1 MAGFHRVTH
10 GTEDPVIF
18 RVVARDPGRASL
30 GTAPPPWA
38 AMKIGITCYPTYGGS
53 GAVATELGLDL
64 ARRGH
69 EVHFIT
75 YDSPFRLH
83 GYTERIYF
91 HQVETRMGRYP
102 LFDHFPYT
110 LALASKQYEVVLS
123 EGLEILHV
131 HYAIPHATTAY
142 LAREMLKGQQP
153 LKVIT
158 TLHGTDITLV
168 GQESSFYGITKFSI
182 EQSDEVTAVSTY
194 LRDETYRAFGCVSC
208 DVKVIPNFVNLQEY
222 KPGEPDAKSK
232 SSLAPEGG
240 KVITHVSN
248 FREVKRVKDVVRVFA
263 RIRRAMPATLIMVGD
278 GPERVDAENEA
289 RELGVTADVRFLGRL
304 DSVASLLQ
312 ATDLFLLPSQT
323 ESFGLAAL
331 EAMACGSPVVA
342 SRAGGLPEVVDDG
355 INGILEPVGS
365 VEAMG
370 RRAVELL
377 RDPRR
382 YAAMRE
388 AAIGKAREFSAD
400 RIVPMYEHLYEEVL
414 RGTPAVSRADG
425 R

>member
-1 MAGFHRVTH
+1 
-10 GTEDPVIF
+10 
-18 RVVARDPGRASL
+18 
-30 GTAPPPWA
+30 
-38 AMKIGITCYPTYGGS
+38 MKIGITCYPTYGGS
-53 GAVATELGLDL
+53 GAVATELGLEL

-75 YDSPFRLH
+75 YDSPFRLR
-83 GYTERIYF
+83 GYAEGVYY

-110 LALASKQYEVVLS
+110 LALASKQHEVALR

-131 HYAIPHATTAY
+131 HYAIPHATTAF
-142 LAREMLKGQQP
+142 LAREMLLP
-153 LKVIT
+153 EHPIKVIT

-168 GQESSFYGITKFSI
+168 GQESSFYAITKFSI
-182 EQSDEVTAVSTY
+182 ERSDAVTAVSAY

-208 DVKVIPNFVNLQEY
+208 DLQVIPNFVNLEEY
-222 KPGEPDAKSK
+222 HPSPDGNRGG
-232 SSLAPEGG
+232 LAPSGH
-240 KVITHVSN
+240 KIITHISN

-263 RIRRAMPATLIMVGD
+263 RIRRAMPATLLMIGD

-289 RELGVTADVRFLGRL
+289 RELQVSADVRFLGRL

-312 ATDLFLLPSQT
+312 ESDLFLLPSQT

-355 INGILEPVGS
+355 VNGILEPVGS

-377 RDPRR
+377 RDQGRHQSLR
-382 YAAMRE
+382 AAALAK
-388 AAIGKAREFSAD
+388 AAEFSAD
-400 RIVPMYEHLYEEVL
+400 RVVPMYEALYRDVL
-414 RGTPAVSRADG
+414 R
-425 R
+425 

>member
-1 MAGFHRVTH
+1 
-10 GTEDPVIF
+10 
-18 RVVARDPGRASL
+18 
-30 GTAPPPWA
+30 
-38 AMKIGITCYPTYGGS
+38 MKIGITCYPTYGGS
-53 GAVATELGLDL
+53 GAVATELGLEL

-69 EVHFIT
+69 QVHFIT
-75 YDSPFRLH
+75 YDSPFRLR
-83 GYTERIYF
+83 GYAERVFF

-110 LALASKQYEVVLS
+110 LALASKQHEVVLR
-123 EGLEILHV
+123 EQLEVLHV

-142 LAREMLKGQQP
+142 LAREMLNGEWP

-182 EQSDEVTAVSTY
+182 EQSDAVTAVSTY

-208 DVKVIPNFVNLQEY
+208 DVRVIPNFVNLQEY
-222 KPGEPDAKSK
+222 RPAEPGSRAQV
-232 SSLAPEGG
+232 APAGH
-240 KVITHVSN
+240 KVISHVSN

-263 RIRRAMPATLIMVGD
+263 RIQRAMPATLIMIGD
-278 GPERVDAENEA
+278 GPERMDAENEA
-289 RELGVTADVRFLGRL
+289 RELGVNADVRFLGRL

-312 ATDLFLLPSQT
+312 GSDLFILPSQT

-331 EAMACGSPVVA
+331 EAMACGAPVVA
-342 SRAGGLPEVVDDG
+342 SRAGGLPEVIDDG
-355 INGILEPVGS
+355 VNGILEPVGS

-377 RDPRR
+377 RDPERH
-382 YAAMRE
+382 AAMR
-388 AAIGKAREFSAD
+388 AAAVAKAEQFSAD
-400 RIVPMYEHLYEEVL
+400 RIVPMYEGFYREVL
-414 RGTPAVSRADG
+414 A
-425 R
+425 

>member
-1 MAGFHRVTH
+1 
-10 GTEDPVIF
+10 
-18 RVVARDPGRASL
+18 
-30 GTAPPPWA
+30 
-38 AMKIGITCYPTYGGS
+38 MKIGITCYPTYGGS
-53 GAVATELGLDL
+53 GAVATELGLEL

-69 EVHFIT
+69 EIHFIT
-75 YDSPFRLH
+75 YDSPFRLR
-83 GYTERIYF
+83 GYTERVFF

-110 LALASKQYEVVLS
+110 LALASKQHEVVLR
-123 EGLEILHV
+123 EELDLLHV

-142 LAREMLKGQQP
+142 LAREMLKHERP
-153 LKVIT
+153 VRVIT

-182 EQSDEVTAVSTY
+182 EQSDGVTAVSNY
-194 LRDETYRAFGCVSC
+194 LRDETYRAFGCGSC
-208 DVKVIPNFVNLQEY
+208 DVRVIPNFVNLQEY
-222 KPGEPDAKSK
+222 RPGEPGFRGSV
-232 SSLAPEGG
+232 APEGH

-263 RIRRAMPATLIMVGD
+263 RVRRAMPATLVMIGD

-289 RELGVTADVRFLGRL
+289 RDLAVTDDVRFLGRL

-312 ATDLFLLPSQT
+312 ASDLFILPSQT

-331 EAMACGSPVVA
+331 EAMACGAPVVA
-342 SRAGGLPEVVDDG
+342 SRAGGLPEVIDDG

-377 RDPRR
+377 RDPERH
-382 YAAMRE
+382 AAMR
-388 AAIGKAREFSAD
+388 AAALAKAEQFSANKV
-400 RIVPMYEHLYEEVL
+400 VPMYESFYQEVL
-414 RGTPAVSRADG
+414 A
-425 R
+425 